1 MLRRSAPISATVYKP
16 EDLAV
21 EGVMGSVQPTREQL
35 ADIEFGWPLLLEIVE
50 IEVGLSI
57 AVRERD
63 VIAVEA
69 AESTGSLLERAT
81 HLCRAKGWVLLKSS
95 APAAAPTSFAT
106 IDVETVEL
114 LAAGGGGCIAVAAQ
128 RVALS
133 GKAAVLDAADR
144 AKIALLGVPDPEKP

>member
-1 MLRRSAPISATVYKP
+1 
-16 EDLAV
+16 
-21 EGVMGSVQPTREQL
+21 MGSVQPTREQL

-50 IEVGLSI
+50 LEVGLSI

-69 AESTGSLLERAT
+69 AESTSSLLKRAT

-95 APAAAPTSFAT
+95 AAAAAPTNLAT